1 MQDAQPKEPPR
12 DACSEHDP
20 APARAVLW
28 ADNRR
33 LLAEDHRAGRVVLR
47 GRPAHLKLELTNFC
61 NLSCPMCPHGQ
72 MRRPVG
78 YMDPAL
84 FRRIIDQAAP
94 ALEFAYVHHLGE
106 SLFHGRIAEL
116 IAYGRSRGVAMGLST
131 NATYLTEKKARAIL
145 AAGLDFLVVSL
156 DAASAESYA
165 QMRPGGD
172 FAGTAA
178 HVRRLLELR
187 GALGAGT
194 RVVVQMIASPHNQH
208 EAAEFAAVWGRQGG
222 HVMLKV
228 ARDWAGQVPLSRL
241 LATAGRA
248 GPMLTS
254 PPPPFLAPEPVLHTP
269 CRMLWTELTVLWDGQ
284 VVPCA
289 NVYEHDNVLG
299 DLTRQGLDEV
309 WNAAPI
315 QALRRAHLQD
325 EVAGVPVCGTCPRH
339 RFDHENFVAKDQL
352 AQRIENYVRPHDPG
366 GAAPRSDLTPLTILT
381 PRPGLS

>member
-1 MQDAQPKEPPR
+1 MQNAQPKEPPR
-12 DACSEHDP
+12 DAPGEHDG
-20 APARAVLW
+20 APARAVPW
-28 ADNRR
+28 AENRR

-47 GRPAHLKLELTNFC
+47 GRPAHLKIELTNFC

-84 FRRIIDQAAP
+84 FRRVIDQAAP

-106 SLFHGRIAEL
+106 SLFHGRVAEL
-116 IAYGRSRGVAMGLST
+116 IAYGRARGVAMGLST

-156 DAASAESYA
+156 DAASPESYA

-187 GALGAGT
+187 GALGART

-208 EAAEFAAVWGRQGG
+208 EAAEFAAVWRRQGG
-222 HVMLKV
+222 DVMLKV

-248 GPMLTS
+248 AQA
-254 PPPPFLAPEPVLHTP
+254 PPPPPAPEPVLHTP

-289 NVYEHDNVLG
+289 NVYEHENVLG

-339 RFDHENFVAKDQL
+339 RFDHEGFVAKDQL
-352 AQRIENYVRPHDPG
+352 AQRIEHYVRPREP
-366 GAAPRSDLTPLTILT
+366 GAATPRADLPLT